1 MGWGAHHWVAGGGC
15 DRRPSHSS
23 PRKTAALGGRGVW
36 RGVQRQ
42 SPAQPRDAAETR
54 VGVCEEGL
62 SHREEAAPTVAPPDK
77 VRLRA
82 RPPLLV

>member
-1 MGWGAHHWVAGGGC
+1 MAGGGC
-15 DRRPSHSS
+15 DRRQSHSS
-23 PRKTAALGGRGVW
+23 PRRTAALGSRGVW
-36 RGVQRQ
+36 RGGQRQ
-42 SPAQPRDAAETR
+42 SPAQLRDAAETR

-62 SHREEAAPTVAPPDK
+62 SRREEAASTVAPPDK